1 MKKILPL
8 LFFFASGTMFSAFA
22 QEADTTVVNTVSVP
36 TDQISVEAVSESVA
50 DSLETP
56 EEVSQG
62 ALIEQHTT
70 ESTDQ
75 IGAEQSSVDNLSV
88 PIVDDSLAVE
98 QSAPVLETLS
108 EEDANKKEEEAEEEM
123 WFASKAELYGRSVK
137 RTWEYRLALAFN
149 TSTGTSAITSD
160 ESGGVD
166 FGIGYNLT
174 GNIYAGILTGY
185 WHDFGGVSGHYGG
198 DVMPALGN
206 LQLRFNLRKRL
217 SFYVEGYA
225 GILLQLKDDYKEY
238 DGSYYE
244 YPNYLYYGVDPGLMF
259 RFGKKLD
266 FRVSV
271 GYGYA
276 IPINEMEGYEDCT
289 YDETLIC
296 IKAGFAYR
304 FK

>member
-8 LFFFASGTMFSAFA
+8 LIFVALGIMFPAFA
-22 QEADTTVVNTVSVP
+22 QEADTTVVNTTSASELP
-36 TDQISVEAVSESVA
+36 ISVGSVSESVV

-56 EEVSQG
+56 E
-62 ALIEQHTT
+62 
-70 ESTDQ
+70 
-75 IGAEQSSVDNLSV
+75 SVAQEPMSV
-88 PIVDDSLAVE
+88 QPTVENTGDSVVE
-98 QSAPVLETLS
+98 QVSAEGMPLQTEENVLTSEESAPILDTLS
-108 EEDANKKEEEAEEEM
+108 EEEAKKKEEEAEEEM

-137 RTWEYRLALAFN
+137 RTWEYRLVLAFN

-174 GNIYAGILTGY
+174 GNIYAGILTGF

-206 LQLRFNLRKRL
+206 LQLRFNLRKKL

-225 GILLQLKDDYKEY
+225 GILLQLKDDYQEY
-238 DGSYYE
+238 DGTYYE
-244 YPNYLYYGVDPGLMF
+244 YPHYIYYGVDPGLMF
-259 RFGKKLD
+259 RAGKKID

-276 IPINEMEGYEDCT
+276 IPINEAKEFEDCT